1 MMMNRDQT
9 ALRSALDAAHRARD
23 ARAAQA
29 HIAKMAAKNLR
40 DARKPT
46 REELFAAQ
54 LEKYREEAE
63 WRAGF
68 ERRRQDDEQAHE
80 NRMHRLLDEERMQ
93 RWRDAKSILPL
104 T

>member
-1 MMMNRDQT
+1 MMNRDQA

-29 HIAKMAAKNLR
+29 HVAKMAAKNAR

-54 LEKYREEAE
+54 LEEHRRQAE

-68 ERRRQDDEQAHE
+68 ERRMRERDAE
-80 NRMHRLLDEERMQ
+80 RRGRDEERMC
-93 RWRDAKSILPL
+93 RWRDAKGAGRDW
-104 T
+104 